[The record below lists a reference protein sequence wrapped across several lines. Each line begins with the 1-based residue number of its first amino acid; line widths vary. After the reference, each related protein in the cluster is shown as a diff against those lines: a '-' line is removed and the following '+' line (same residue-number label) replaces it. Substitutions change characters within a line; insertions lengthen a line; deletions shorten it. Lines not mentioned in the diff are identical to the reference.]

1 MKKKDY
7 IIIAIILLVGLG
19 LFFGLKSY
27 LDKNY
32 EKKESNGSS
41 EVEKEKIKIDDATIN
56 KLFDSLITS
65 DGYQSLYFNEKVT
78 STDSNA
84 DFIMFNIGQYLIDVN
99 SD

>member
-65 DGYQSLYFNEKVT
+65 GGYQSLYFNEK
-78 STDSNA
+78 
-84 DFIMFNIGQYLIDVN
+84 
-99 SD
+99 